1 MEHVENVSTEKKA
14 VAVMEQMLSR
24 NLIRHC
30 SGDTSRQT
38 FMYGF
43 YLYYILDKENSSPYQ
58 GNMFAFRCDWI
69 EVRLELQMFLPIFYF
84 LSFPTQVGLELFRPE
99 RDDQD
104 PSYCLDEGFGPDFLQ
119 DTVRRFSGN
128 IGDFN
133 KPDTYRD
140 YEFRSFTL
148 DIDSGGKSE
157 RPEWGEGKYQGRR

>member
-1 MEHVENVSTEKKA
+1 M
-14 VAVMEQMLSR
+14 
-24 NLIRHC
+24 
-30 SGDTSRQT
+30 
-38 FMYGF
+38 
-43 YLYYILDKENSSPYQ
+43 
-58 GNMFAFRCDWI
+58 
-69 EVRLELQMFLPIFYF
+69 
-84 LSFPTQVGLELFRPE
+84 FRPE